1 MLFSNEFP
9 FYFLW
14 MGNPFDTQAM
24 IRILSGLVMY
34 GTYGWKR
41 CVICRCHWDPIWF
54 YPSGW
59 CNNRVGQVSCS
70 LDSFQVIT
78 EFECPSDRIEYNE
91 ATSEKEKFFE
101 KKISWITLAI
111 EALFL
116 SHTFTVF
123 FSHKIHGN
131 KMGLLQI
138 RHWKLEKY
146 EKYSFTDV
154 SLQVKLLS
162 NLKLLCGRI
171 KTRTRQIV
179 WESKGAFMIQP

>member
-24 IRILSGLVMY
+24 IRIPSGLVMY

-78 EFECPSDRIEYNE
+78 ESECPSDRIEYNE

-123 FSHKIHGN
+123 FPTRSMVIKWDYYKYAIGN
-131 KMGLLQI
+131 WRNMKNTRLLTFLCKWSFYQTLNFYAAVL
-138 RHWKLEKY
+138 KLEP
-146 EKYSFTDV
+146 D
-154 SLQVKLLS
+154 
-162 NLKLLCGRI
+162 R
-171 KTRTRQIV
+171 
-179 WESKGAFMIQP
+179 